1 MFDVENAVLV
11 IVDVQ
16 EKLTNVMH
24 EKEKLRLEIG
34 RLIKG
39 IKVLEVPIIL
49 TEQNPKGLGT
59 TIAEVKDLLPDID
72 PIYKMSFSC
81 LGEEESPKR
90 LKDLGRMQ
98 VILTG
103 IETHVCVYQTAVDL
117 VKTGYDVQV
126 VADCVSSR
134 TLENKELALE
144 KMRKA
149 GICVTSTEI
158 ILFELLKT
166 ADSPK
171 FKEIASI
178 IK

>member
-1 MFDVENAVLV
+1 LFDIENAVLV

-24 EKEKLRLEIG
+24 ESQNIRRELSK
-34 RLIKG
+34 LIKG
-39 IKVLEVPIIL
+39 ISVLEVPVVL
-49 TEQNPKGLGT
+49 TEQNPKGLGP
-59 TIAEVKDLLPDID
+59 TIAEIKTLLPNLE
-72 PIYKMSFSC
+72 PIYKMAFSC
-81 LGEEESPKR
+81 LGEEIFPKR
-90 LKDLGRMQ
+90 LEALGRKQ

-103 IETHVCVYQTAVDL
+103 IETHVCVYQTAMDL
-117 VKTGYDVQV
+117 VDAGYNVQV

-134 TLENKELALE
+134 TPVNKQLALD
-144 KMRKA
+144 KMKKA
-149 GICVTSTEI
+149 GIDITSTEI

-171 FKEIASI
+171 FKQIAGI